1 MQFDD
6 DDPNF
11 VETKGEK
18 YWIDPLSPLK
28 STQSKKDPS
37 KMSLQEIAEEKLDNV
52 KGNIQRV
59 PRLFQD
65 GGAKEIFGKEV
76 CLLLWGIK

>member
-11 VETKGEK
+11 VEVKGEK

-37 KMSLQEIAEEKLDNV
+37 KMSLKEIAEEKLDNF
-52 KGNIQRV
+52 KGNIERV
-59 PRLFQD
+59 PRLFKD
-65 GGAKEIFGKEV
+65 GGEKETYGKEV
-76 CLLLWGIK
+76 CLLLSGIT